1 MRLKAVVLSLLA
13 TGSTLFGNAGTA
25 QAQSA
30 FAATPKAVGQIRDVH
45 QSMKALATID
55 SARAA
60 GFNPMFGW
68 IPTMGTHWV
77 NPRIMMVDR
86 KVAMAKPSQIMFSRI
101 GGKETLV
108 GAAFAYLTTEGD
120 SARPNLFDGNPP
132 WHDHPDLAP
141 PGTNVVMLHV
151 WFVPSPDGP
160 FAGHNPF
167 LPFWAVGLTPPDTM
181 RMRDP
186 MVSKSVRRAALALA
200 EIADTA
206 GVFPQISKRPA
217 VRTVLDEHRAAIRAL
232 VPKVEAARGNTKAW
246 DALIDELG
254 KHWDPMGEAYLKSAV
269 NPQVNKRMVEHIES
283 MLGTGHGA
291 HHH

>member
-1 MRLKAVVLSLLA
+1 MRLKAVLLS
-13 TGSTLFGNAGTA
+13 TIVSGSALSGSSLSAQTNAPPA
-25 QAQSA
+25 V
-30 FAATPKAVGQIRDVH
+30 TPKAMEQIRQVEKDMMAVA
-45 QSMKALATID
+45 STD

-86 KVAMAKPSQIMFSRI
+86 KVAMAKPSQIMFSPI

-108 GAAFAYLTTEGD
+108 GAAFAYLTTAAD
-120 SARPNLFDGNPP
+120 STRPNLFDGNPP

-186 MVSKSVRRAALALA
+186 AVSKRVRKAALALA
-200 EIADTA
+200 EIADSA
-206 GVFPQISKRPA
+206 GVFPQISRRPA

-232 VPKVEAARGNTKAW
+232 VPKIEAARGDTKAW
-246 DALIDELG
+246 DSLIDELG
-254 KHWDPMGEAYLKSAV
+254 KHWDPMAEAYLKSAV
-269 NPQVNKRMVEHIES
+269 NPQVNKRMVDHIES
-283 MLGTGHGA
+283 MLSTGHGA